1 LLFVRRRETRT
12 GTVPELAAGDGC
24 DTCALLGFF
33 YNIMAPSAGRG
44 GQRSI
49 KFPCAAHFP
58 FTTCRSNRI
67 FFPWVFCKPAQEFM
81 TDTVRHDWTREE
93 IRAIHDM
100 PLLDLVF
107 RAATVHRQ
115 HHDGRE
121 MQVCKLISIKT
132 GACPEDCS
140 YCAQSSR
147 YETEITPQALL
158 KKETVMEIAERAKNK
173 GVSRVCMG
181 AAWREVK
188 DGPQFD
194 RVVDMVRD
202 VTGMGIEVCCTLGM
216 LSESQAKRLEDAGLY
231 AYNHNVDSSAE
242 FYETIITTRTYAD
255 RLNTIE
261 NVRKTNV
268 TVCCG
273 GIIGLG
279 EGVED
284 RVGMLHTIA
293 TMQPQPESVPINIL
307 SKVPGT
313 PMADNP
319 DVPFWEVL
327 RMIATT
333 RILVPMSDVRLT
345 AGRSKLSP
353 VEQAFCFLAGANS
366 IFSSET
372 QTMLTKAVPSPSY
385 DADKQLLD
393 LLGMTMRE
401 PFQSSP
407 NARAA
412 ELAGAN

>member
-1 LLFVRRRETRT
+1 MN
-12 GTVPELAAGDGC
+12 DC
-24 DTCALLGFF
+24 
-33 YNIMAPSAGRG
+33 I
-44 GQRSI
+44 
-49 KFPCAAHFP
+49 
-58 FTTCRSNRI
+58 
-67 FFPWVFCKPAQEFM
+67 
-81 TDTVRHDWTREE
+81 RHDWTRDE
-93 IRAIHDM
+93 IRAIHDS

-107 RAATVHRQ
+107 RAATVHRE
-115 HHDGRE
+115 HHDARE

-132 GACPEDCS
+132 GACPEDCA

-158 KKETVMEIAERAKNK
+158 QKETVMEIAQRAKEN

-216 LSESQAKRLEDAGLY
+216 LTESQAKRLEEAGLY
-231 AYNHNVDSSAE
+231 AYNHNVDSSEE

-255 RLNTIE
+255 RLKTIG
-261 NVRKTNV
+261 NVRKTSV

-284 RVGMLHTIA
+284 RVSMLHTIA
-293 TMQPQPESVPINIL
+293 TMNPQPESVPINIL

-313 PMADNP
+313 PLGKNP

-333 RILVPMSDVRLT
+333 RILVPLSDVRLT
-345 AGRSKLSP
+345 AGRSKLSD
-353 VEQAFCFLAGANS
+353 VEQAFCYLAGANS

-407 NARAA
+407 NPRQT
-412 ELAGAN
+412 ELAPA

>member
-1 LLFVRRRETRT
+1 
-12 GTVPELAAGDGC
+12 
-24 DTCALLGFF
+24 
-33 YNIMAPSAGRG
+33 
-44 GQRSI
+44 
-49 KFPCAAHFP
+49 
-58 FTTCRSNRI
+58 
-67 FFPWVFCKPAQEFM
+67 M
-81 TDTVRHDWTREE
+81 TDTVRHDWTRAE
-93 IRAIHDM
+93 IRALHDA
-100 PLLDLVF
+100 PVLDLVY
-107 RAATVHRQ
+107 RAATVHRR
-115 HHDGRE
+115 HHDARE

-132 GACPEDCS
+132 GACPEDCA

-147 YETEITPQALL
+147 YETEITPEALL
-158 KKETVMEIAERAKNK
+158 KKETVMEIAQRAKEN

-188 DGPQFD
+188 DGPQFE

-216 LSESQAKRLEDAGLY
+216 LSEGQAKRLEEAGLY
-231 AYNHNVDSSAE
+231 AYNHNVDSSEE

-255 RLNTIE
+255 RLNTIQ

-279 EGVED
+279 ETIDD

-293 TMQPQPESVPINIL
+293 TMQPHPESVPINIL
-307 SKVPGT
+307 SKVSGT
-313 PMADNP
+313 PLGENP

-333 RILVPMSDVRLT
+333 RILVPLSDVRLT
-345 AGRSKLSP
+345 AGRARLSQ

-393 LLGMTMRE
+393 LLGLTARE
-401 PFQSSP
+401 PFQSCP
-407 NARAA
+407 NPRAA
-412 ELAGAN
+412 DLAATAAS

>member
-1 LLFVRRRETRT
+1 
-12 GTVPELAAGDGC
+12 
-24 DTCALLGFF
+24 
-33 YNIMAPSAGRG
+33 
-44 GQRSI
+44 
-49 KFPCAAHFP
+49 
-58 FTTCRSNRI
+58 
-67 FFPWVFCKPAQEFM
+67 M

-93 IRAIHDM
+93 IRAIYNS
-100 PLLDLVF
+100 PLLDLVY
-107 RAATVHRQ
+107 RAATVYRQ
-115 HHDGRE
+115 HHNAQE

-147 YETEITPQALL
+147 YETDITPQTLL
-158 KKETVMEIAERAKNK
+158 SKETVKEIAARAQAS

-181 AAWREVK
+181 AAWRQVK

-194 RVVDMVRD
+194 KVVDMVRE
-202 VTGMGIEVCCTLGM
+202 VTDMGMEVCCTLGM
-216 LSESQAKRLEDAGLY
+216 LTADQAKRLEDAGLY

-255 RLNTIE
+255 RLKTIE
-261 NVRKTNV
+261 NVRQTNV

-279 EGVED
+279 ENIED

-293 TMQPQPESVPINIL
+293 SMKPHPESVPINIL

-319 DVPFWEVL
+319 DVPFWDVL

-333 RILVPMSDVRLT
+333 RIVVPKSDVRLT
-345 AGRSKLSP
+345 AGRAKLSD

-372 QTMLTKAVPSPSY
+372 ETMLTKAVPSPSY
-385 DADKQLLD
+385 DADKALLD
-393 LLGMTMRE
+393 LLGLNMRT
-401 PFQSSP
+401 PFQSTP
-407 NARAA
+407 NPRKA
-412 ELAGAN
+412 ELAPA

>member
-1 LLFVRRRETRT
+1 
-12 GTVPELAAGDGC
+12 
-24 DTCALLGFF
+24 
-33 YNIMAPSAGRG
+33 
-44 GQRSI
+44 
-49 KFPCAAHFP
+49 
-58 FTTCRSNRI
+58 
-67 FFPWVFCKPAQEFM
+67 M
-81 TDTVRHDWTREE
+81 TDTVRHDWTRAE
-93 IRAIHDM
+93 IRALHDL
-100 PLLDLVF
+100 PLLDLVY
-107 RAATVHRQ
+107 RAATVLRT
-115 HHDGRE
+115 HHNARE

-147 YETEITPQALL
+147 YETDITPEKLLSKESVKEVAARAQAS
-158 KKETVMEIAERAKNK
+158 

-194 RVVDMVRD
+194 RVVEMVRE
-202 VTGMGIEVCCTLGM
+202 VTDMGMEVCCTLGM
-216 LSESQAKRLEDAGLY
+216 LSEGQAKRLEDAGLY

-255 RLNTIE
+255 RLKTIG

-279 EGVED
+279 EQIED

-293 TMQPQPESVPINIL
+293 TMEPHPESVPINIL
-307 SKVPGT
+307 AKVPGT

-333 RILVPMSDVRLT
+333 RILCPLADVRLT
-345 AGRSKLSP
+345 AGRSKLSD
-353 VEQAFCFLAGANS
+353 VEQAFCFFAGANS

-385 DADKQLLD
+385 DADKALLD
-393 LLGMTMRE
+393 LLGLNMRT
-401 PFQSSP
+401 PFQSTP
-407 NARAA
+407 NARKT
-412 ELAGAN
+412 ELAAAC